1 MRIEPDPAP
10 RLAAHVEACRRAID
24 AHVEA
29 RARALHYN
37 SAAALAGYL
46 GSTVEAWA
54 AEAAAFV
61 AWRDA
66 VWLVAIG
73 MLDAAD
79 PMEPPSV
86 EDVLAALPEW
96 PV

>member
-10 RLAAHVEACRRAID
+10 RLAAHVEACRQAID

-79 PMEPPSV
+79 PMKPPSV
-86 EDVLAALPEW
+86 EDVLGALPE
-96 PV
+96 